1 MVDAYIDEGDRVL
14 VERTNSASS
23 GEMVIALLDD
33 GSVTL
38 KRLKIEGGNV
48 FLMPENPEF
57 EPIKVR
63 ELRILGRVIGILRT
77 Y

>member
-1 MVDAYIDEGDRVL
+1 
-14 VERTNSASS
+14 
-23 GEMVIALLDD
+23 
-33 GSVTL
+33 VTL

-63 ELRILGRVIGILRT
+63 ELRILGRVIGILRK

>member
-1 MVDAYIDEGDRVL
+1 VL

-38 KRLKIEGGNV
+38 KRLKIEDGNV

-63 ELRILGRVIGILRT
+63 ELRILGRVIGILRK